1 MVELT
6 PQQMQTMEQLFEAGF
21 RPVAIPPYENAL
33 CLKRGD
39 CVAVLAPVP
48 NGDLKVL
55 APPSY
60 LVAGNLSAKLRRG
73 SGEVFVWKK
82 NELEATPDRLEKLRS
97 MPRNAA
103 SFGLNSSEP
112 SASSPSSW
120 LSTKIVNAR

>member
-48 NGDLKVL
+48 NGGLKVL

-60 LVAGNLSAKLRRG
+60 LVARNLSVKLRRG

-82 NELEATPDRLEKLRS
+82 NELEATPDRLEEL
-97 MPRNAA
+97 
-103 SFGLNSSEP
+103 
-112 SASSPSSW
+112 
-120 LSTKIVNAR
+120 ARFRRDLTQILDLPPQQ

>member
-6 PQQMQTMEQLFEAGF
+6 PQQMKTMERLFEAGF
-21 RPVAIPPYENAL
+21 RPIAIAPYENAV

-48 NGDLKVL
+48 NGGLKVL

-60 LVAGNLSAKLRRG
+60 LVAGNLSVKLKRD

-82 NELEATPDRLEKLRS
+82 NEVEATPDRLEELAQFR
-97 MPRNAA
+97 RE
-103 SFGLNSSEP
+103 LVQILDLP
-112 SASSPSSW
+112 SQQ
-120 LSTKIVNAR
+120 